1 MRINDIISIFKLQIF
16 HKKQVKTSKVKPLDI
31 KDTVTIS
38 KKGKTLQKNKAEF
51 LVAKKALS
59 QIPNLRQERIRSS
72 LLKIEN
78 NFYNKSIVKRELS
91 RKFLTS
97 WLFNTE
103 ISGTRIASKYKT
115 ELRRIPDV
123 RKKKINEIREKIR
136 NKFYNNKNT
145 ISELSS
151 KILKDLGI

>member
-16 HKKQVKTSKVKPLDI
+16 HKKQVKTSKAKTLDI

-38 KKGKTLQKNKAEF
+38 KKGKTLQKDKAEF

-59 QIPNLRQERIRSS
+59 KIPDLRQEKIQSS

-91 RKFLTS
+91 KKFLTS
-97 WLFNTE
+97 WLLNKE
-103 ISGTRIASKYKT
+103 ISGTRIASKYKA
-115 ELRRIPDV
+115 ELRRIPDI
-123 RKKKINEIREKIR
+123 RNKKIDEIREKIR
-136 NKFYNNKNT
+136 NKFYNNKKT
-145 ISELSS
+145 ISELSEN
-151 KILKDLGI
+151 ILRDLGL